1 MGLKTIG
8 SETICLNRPPDTVTA
23 VSTFTAKGAV
33 RPNIQGKFIFLDRQK
48 LYLRGVTY
56 GTFRPDSN
64 GDEFPTPA
72 RVRQD
77 FAQMAEAHINVVRV
91 YTRPPRWLLDEAY
104 RHGLRILI
112 GLPVERSVAFVDY
125 KQCAKSIETMVRNE
139 VRACGG
145 HRALLG
151 YSIGNE
157 IPASIVRWQGARRM
171 ETFLERLYNA
181 VKEEDPG
188 SLVTYVNY
196 PSTEYLRLPFL
207 DFISFNVYLE
217 SQKRL
222 EEYLARLHNLAGDRP
237 LVMGELGLDSLRHGE
252 RNQARVL
259 DWQVRT
265 AFAGGCAGAF
275 VYAWTDEWF
284 RGGAEVDDW
293 KFGITD
299 RCRRPKPA
307 LAAVRDAFADVP
319 LARNCSWPRISVIVC
334 TYNGARTLAECLYG
348 LHKLNY
354 PNFEVIVVNDGSTD
368 NSAAIATEFGVRVI
382 STDNRG
388 LSSAR
393 NTGCEAA
400 TGEIVAYI
408 DDDAYPDPD
417 WLTYLA
423 ASFSRARSPM
433 PAAVGGPNIPP
444 PTDGPSAQCVARAPG
459 GPSHV
464 LLSDVVAEHIP
475 GCNMAFRKSCLQAIG
490 GFDPQF
496 RVAGDD
502 VDVCWR
508 LQKQGWT
515 IGFSPAAVVWHHRR
529 NSVRTYLRQQC
540 GYGKAEALLERKWPE
555 KYNAAGHLTWSG
567 RVYNNGVSYL
577 GWRATRI
584 YHGTWGM
591 APFQSLYERAPNWI
605 QALPMM
611 PEWFLIIL
619 ALGVLEILALFWKP
633 LHWTA
638 PFLILAVAAPLI
650 NCAYI
655 AAKVR
660 FHPPPASRLG
670 GLKLRL
676 LVAALHWLQPLA
688 RLRGRIRHGLTIW
701 RRRVITGYAFPRPW
715 TADIWSRR
723 SLGSEERLGF
733 LEKVLR
739 SIAPGLQRGG
749 EFDCWDLR
757 VVSGAFGS
765 AWLTMAV
772 EYHGD
777 GRQLVRIRSGNRC
790 SAVVLILTSLLASLS
805 IYSWMEEALIVST
818 ILGTITAVLGIRIFH
833 ECAAATSALLTAVRR
848 MEAEEKSHHVPSK

>member
-1 MGLKTIG
+1 
-8 SETICLNRPPDTVTA
+8 
-23 VSTFTAKGAV
+23 
-33 RPNIQGKFIFLDRQK
+33 
-48 LYLRGVTY
+48 
-56 GTFRPDSN
+56 
-64 GDEFPTPA
+64 
-72 RVRQD
+72 
-77 FAQMAEAHINVVRV
+77 
-91 YTRPPRWLLDEAY
+91 
-104 RHGLRILI
+104 
-112 GLPVERSVAFVDY
+112 
-125 KQCAKSIETMVRNE
+125 MVRNE

-307 LAAVRDAFADVP
+307 MAAVRDAFADVP
-319 LARNCSWPRISVIVC
+319 LARNCSWPKISVIVC

-459 GPSHV
+459 GPSRWSTERSTEWVPLRNKLVCEVQYDHFSGGRFRHGCKFLRWRPDKAPKQCTYEQV
-464 LLSDVVAEHIP
+464 IP
-475 GCNMAFRKSCLQAIG
+475 GT
-490 GFDPQF
+490 
-496 RVAGDD
+496 AGD
-502 VDVCWR
+502 
-508 LQKQGWT
+508 
-515 IGFSPAAVVWHHRR
+515 
-529 NSVRTYLRQQC
+529 
-540 GYGKAEALLERKWPE
+540 
-555 KYNAAGHLTWSG
+555 
-567 RVYNNGVSYL
+567 
-577 GWRATRI
+577 
-584 YHGTWGM
+584 
-591 APFQSLYERAPNWI
+591 
-605 QALPMM
+605 
-611 PEWFLIIL
+611 
-619 ALGVLEILALFWKP
+619 
-633 LHWTA
+633 
-638 PFLILAVAAPLI
+638 
-650 NCAYI
+650 
-655 AAKVR
+655 
-660 FHPPPASRLG
+660 
-670 GLKLRL
+670 
-676 LVAALHWLQPLA
+676 
-688 RLRGRIRHGLTIW
+688 
-701 RRRVITGYAFPRPW
+701 
-715 TADIWSRR
+715 
-723 SLGSEERLGF
+723 
-733 LEKVLR
+733 LEK
-739 SIAPGLQRGG
+739 
-749 EFDCWDLR
+749 
-757 VVSGAFGS
+757 
-765 AWLTMAV
+765 
-772 EYHGD
+772 
-777 GRQLVRIRSGNRC
+777 
-790 SAVVLILTSLLASLS
+790 LLA
-805 IYSWMEEALIVST
+805 A
-818 ILGTITAVLGIRIFH
+818 
-833 ECAAATSALLTAVRR
+833 
-848 MEAEEKSHHVPSK
+848 